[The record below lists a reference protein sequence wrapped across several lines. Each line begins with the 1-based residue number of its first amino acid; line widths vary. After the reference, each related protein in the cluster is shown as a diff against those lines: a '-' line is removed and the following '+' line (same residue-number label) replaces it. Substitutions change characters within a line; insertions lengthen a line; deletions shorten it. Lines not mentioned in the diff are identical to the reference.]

1 MQQTIEKSKAM
12 TDWTERL
19 SDYLDDGLSGDERA
33 GLEAALEGDAALRHV
48 LEDLRSVRETAGS
61 LPRHPPESDLWPGI
75 ESRIEASEE
84 SAVVEISSA
93 RHARRRF
100 SFTIPQLAAA
110 AVALLVLGSASV
122 WVAMGSRVDDMG
134 AGSPVAVAPAP
145 EAGFVTAP
153 ADGSEFSY
161 EATIA
166 DLEEQ
171 LQSGR
176 DRLDPKTVQAL
187 EGSLATIDRAIA
199 RAQKALE
206 EDPASVYLNRHL
218 ADARTRKLHVLQQA
232 AVLAN
237 S

>member
-1 MQQTIEKSKAM
+1 M
-12 TDWTERL
+12 TDWSERL

-33 GLEAALEGDAALRHV
+33 GLEAALEGDAELRHV

-84 SAVVEISSA
+84 LTVVEISSA

-122 WVAMGSRVDDMG
+122 WVAMSSGIDEM
-134 AGSPVAVAPAP
+134 AGSPVAVAPAT
-145 EAGFVTAP
+145 EAGLVTAP
-153 ADGSEFSY
+153 GDVSEFSY

-171 LQSGR
+171 LQIGR
-176 DRLDPKTVQAL
+176 DRLDPKTVEAL
-187 EGSLATIDRAIA
+187 ENSLATIDRAIGRA
-199 RAQKALE
+199 REALE

-218 ADARTRKLHVLQQA
+218 ADARTRKLRVLQQA
-232 AVLAN
+232 ARLA
-237 S
+237 SS